1 MNNRLYSYLSLHL
14 KNIFT
19 FKKPSTFANLLM
31 DKPGNWSGLGKIW
44 EKHLKRKEIL
54 IKGPTYLLKISLWDG
69 FQFLYVQTN
78 HLISL
83 ENRLQWVIPNN

>member
-31 DKPGNWSGLGKIW
+31 DKPGN
-44 EKHLKRKEIL
+44 
-54 IKGPTYLLKISLWDG
+54 
-69 FQFLYVQTN
+69 
-78 HLISL
+78 
-83 ENRLQWVIPNN
+83 